1 MAVTLATAIN
11 SYKNNN
17 YNSHNSK
24 DSNNDNNKKI
34 TNTI

>member
-1 MAVTLATAIN
+1 MEVTLATVIN